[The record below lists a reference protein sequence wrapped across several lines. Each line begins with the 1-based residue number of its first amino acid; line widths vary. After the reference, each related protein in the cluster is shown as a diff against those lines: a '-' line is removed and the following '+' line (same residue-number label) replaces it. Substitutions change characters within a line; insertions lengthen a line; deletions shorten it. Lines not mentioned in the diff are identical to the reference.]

1 MTLVAVPCQGDR
13 RCWEPVPRF
22 LTSWEENPGGWST
35 LLHRVPGGIELHFL
49 TARPWWERAFSWLSS
64 LTFVTSLVCPGNS
77 FPNMPSHWTFYLKS
91 AFKAANMRYLLTGVL
106 IEIHV
111 NRPKEMQ
118 GCKTVPSGN
127 INQQSFK
134 LLDTFLPIETQKET
148 CNKTTIRQDKR
159 NFFFLSYSSLI
170 PSLPWPWFLTTENL
184 AIVYTPIIYNLT
196 DQPLCLPSLL
206 SVMPAN
212 WGQSEGKCGSCTE
225 EEVGVDAKS
234 PRIGGCHFSFSPF
247 DELSMDYL
255 KGSFPLHMVFDKA
268 LGKANILAQGS
279 HTRKPALDTIH
290 LTNSLADELCF

>member
-1 MTLVAVPCQGDR
+1 MSTDPK
-13 RCWEPVPRF
+13 RCKAAKRF
-22 LTSWEENPGGWST
+22 LQGTLTSN
-35 LLHRVPGGIELHFL
+35 
-49 TARPWWERAFSWLSS
+49 LSS
-64 LTFVTSLVCPGNS
+64 YLT
-77 FPNMPSHWTFYLKS
+77 HFYPLKH
-91 AFKAANMRYLLTGVL
+91 KRKPVIKQQLDKT
-106 IEIHV
+106 
-111 NRPKEMQ
+111 KEM
-118 GCKTVPSGN
+118 
-127 INQQSFK
+127 
-134 LLDTFLPIETQKET
+134 
-148 CNKTTIRQDKR
+148 
-159 NFFFLSYSSLI
+159 FFFLSYSSLI